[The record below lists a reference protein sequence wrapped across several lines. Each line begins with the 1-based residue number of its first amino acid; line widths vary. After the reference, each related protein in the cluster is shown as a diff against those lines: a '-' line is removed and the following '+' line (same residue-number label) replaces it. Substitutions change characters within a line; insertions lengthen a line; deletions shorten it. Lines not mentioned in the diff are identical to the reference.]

1 MASAD
6 WPQANKVGVGVL
18 EHSSFSQGFMDEPSS
33 LTDIDGNVEYLLD
46 LGIGEAWVGFGG
58 EWRWGR

>member
-1 MASAD
+1 MHPEIRVASAH
-6 WPQANKVGVGVL
+6 WLQPSKVGVGVL

-46 LGIGEAWVGFGG
+46 LGIAEAWVG
-58 EWRWGR
+58 